1 MREPLKALKALIAQ
15 IRGGTGKRAFVSM
28 RDAQGESD
36 LWVKGRACW
45 SISSMRQTPLTVA
58 DTLQRRAELI
68 RLGRAARQHNSQEC
82 DLQTRCLPAQ
92 VELLRRI
99 GEAAIP

>member
-1 MREPLKALKALIAQ
+1 MGKGQGLLVDFFDAPDSPDRRRHTAAS
-15 IRGGTGKRAFVSM
+15 RG
-28 RDAQGESD
+28 
-36 LWVKGRACW
+36 
-45 SISSMRQTPLTVA
+45 A
-58 DTLQRRAELI
+58 DPV
-68 RLGRAARQHNSQEC
+68 GRAARQHNFQEC

>member
-1 MREPLKALKALIAQ
+1 M
-15 IRGGTGKRAFVSM
+15 GKGQGLLVDFF
-28 RDAQGESD
+28 DA
-36 LWVKGRACW
+36 
-45 SISSMRQTPLTVA
+45 RQTPLTVA

>member
-1 MREPLKALKALIAQ
+1 
-15 IRGGTGKRAFVSM
+15 M

-36 LWVKGRACW
+36 LWVNGQGLLVDFFDAPDSPDRRRPHW
-45 SISSMRQTPLTVA
+45 
-58 DTLQRRAELI
+58 QRRAELI

>member
-1 MREPLKALKALIAQ
+1 MGKGQGLLVDCFDARQ
-15 IRGGTGKRAFVSM
+15 I
-28 RDAQGESD
+28 
-36 LWVKGRACW
+36 
-45 SISSMRQTPLTVA
+45 PLTVA

-68 RLGRAARQHNSQEC
+68 RLGRAARQHNFQEC